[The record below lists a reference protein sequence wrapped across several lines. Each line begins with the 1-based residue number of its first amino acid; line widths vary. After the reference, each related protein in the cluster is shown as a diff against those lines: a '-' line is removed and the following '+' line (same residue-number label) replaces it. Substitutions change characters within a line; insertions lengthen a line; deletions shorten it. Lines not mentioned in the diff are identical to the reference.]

1 MGGCA
6 FIVYDYINMK
16 KHITFIS
23 TLVSALLFT
32 SLSYADLNLELPD
45 LNLPD
50 LGGQA
55 NVSFNSASER
65 EHGLAILRRLRSS
78 GQIIEDPELNTWI
91 RSLGNQ
97 LTSNA
102 PQSAT
107 PFYFVIARDTSV
119 NAFATIGGVVVVNAG
134 LILRSDSESE
144 LAAVMAHEIAHITQR
159 HIIRMIRKA
168 EGSKFATGAAILAG
182 IIASSKSAEAGSAI
196 INATLA
202 ASAHRQLSFSRD
214 AESEADRV
222 GLRILARSGF
232 DPKGMPSFLAK
243 LELFSD
249 GQNANAREYL
259 RSHPL
264 TLKRVSDLRTRAK
277 RIRFN
282 GRKQSS
288 NYFYM
293 REKVRALSRSTKPVP
308 DKVPANVKKYAKAL
322 QLSQRNNNRLALQTI
337 GSKSRTVPE
346 TILIG
351 KLLNKERRYKES
363 IVLLKPLLDIYLGNE
378 ALSVLL
384 SEAYI
389 SVGQRD
395 NAWRTLKAINVSEQ
409 TSLELFEVKQRIAR
423 NTRHDGEAYRAA
435 AERNIRM
442 GNYKAAISLL
452 RQAIKS
458 PSSDANQLLQLQS
471 LLSRIERK

>member
-1 MGGCA
+1 
-6 FIVYDYINMK
+6 MK
-16 KHITFIS
+16 KRTTFIS
-23 TLVSALLFT
+23 TLVSAFLLT
-32 SLSYADLNLELPD
+32 TIAYADLNLELPD

-65 EHGLAILRRLRSS
+65 EHGLAILRKLRSN

-97 LTSNA
+97 LSSNA

-107 PFYFVIARDTSV
+107 PFYFVIARNASV

-134 LILRSDSESE
+134 LILRSDSENE

-168 EGSKFATGAAILAG
+168 EGSKFANGAALLAG
-182 IIASSKSAEAGSAI
+182 IIASSKSPEAGSAI

-232 DPKGMPSFLAK
+232 DPKAMPSFLAK

-249 GQNANAREYL
+249 GQNADAREYL
-259 RSHPL
+259 RNHPL
-264 TLKRVSDLRTRAK
+264 TLKRVSDTRERAK

-282 GRKQSS
+282 EGKKSS

-293 REKVRALSRSTKPVP
+293 REKVRALSKSTKPIA
-308 DKVPANVKKYAKAL
+308 DKVPAKVKKYAKAL
-322 QLSQRNNNRLALQTI
+322 QLSQRNHNRVALQTI
-337 GSKSRTVPE
+337 GSKSRVVPE
-346 TILIG
+346 AILIG
-351 KLLNKERRYKES
+351 TLLNKQRRYKET
-363 IVLLKPLLDIYLGNE
+363 IALIRPLLNIYLGNE
-378 ALSVLL
+378 AMSVLL
-384 SEAYI
+384 SQAYI
-389 SVGQRD
+389 SVGQRE

-409 TSLELFEVKQRIAR
+409 TSLELFEAKQQIAR
-423 NTRHDGEAYRAA
+423 ITRHDGEAYRAA

-458 PSSDANQLLQLQS
+458 PSSNTNQLLQMQAILN
-471 LLSRIERK
+471 RIEHK

>member
-1 MGGCA
+1 
-6 FIVYDYINMK
+6 MK

-249 GQNANAREYL
+249 GKNANAREYL

-346 TILIG
+346 AILIG

-409 TSLELFEVKQRIAR
+409 TSLELFEVKQQIAR

-458 PSSDANQLLQLQS
+458 PSTDANQLLQMQS
-471 LLSRIERK
+471 LLSRIEHK